1 MWSPPS
7 WNETCI
13 IWKTFIHHAEPER
26 HTIFQLVSET
36 NVTNSH
42 VTFSPFLFPSFLWF
56 FFSFFPCLTPS
67 WIPSFTSSFLYSFL
81 SSFQMSEFPIFPVIL
96 HFHSLCLETFFF
108 FFYMMA
114 NKSYWRHSRVG
125 LFFLPYKFA
134 LVQLKWMLLNPF
146 RRAVSTALE
155 SLPFAARTRGHE
167 VERQHAANQDL
178 IPTVSGWDPI
188 LDWWRRMRI

>member
-1 MWSPPS
+1 MQNLRDTQYSSWFQRLMLPTATSPSLP
-7 WNETCI
+7 
-13 IWKTFIHHAEPER
+13 
-26 HTIFQLVSET
+26 
-36 NVTNSH
+36 
-42 VTFSPFLFPSFLWF
+42 
-56 FFSFFPCLTPS
+56 FSFPC
-67 WIPSFTSSFLYSFL
+67 SFDFFFL
-81 SSFQMSEFPIFPVIL
+81 SSLAWLLPGFRPSLLPSFIHSFLPSKWVSFQF
-96 HFHSLCLETFFF
+96 SLLFFISIACAWKTFFF